1 MKVDLPLNSCAK
13 TWKLKEGITTSLLT
27 LPTKL
32 MVSPLGRE
40 GVTKGRV
47 DYFEDLTLK
56 RLWNYL
62 GRYNKDGSVGLQI
75 RSQEDLPTRDEI
87 AAKQKETEEALE
99 EGDLVL

>member
-1 MKVDLPLNSCAK
+1 MRVDLPLISCAK

-47 DYFEDLTLK
+47 DYFDDLTLK
-56 RLWNYL
+56 ETMELSWQVQQ
-62 GRYNKDGSVGLQI
+62 GWIGGSSNPQSRGSPHK
-75 RSQEDLPTRDEI
+75 R
-87 AAKQKETEEALE
+87 
-99 EGDLVL
+99 

>member
-1 MKVDLPLNSCAK
+1 
-13 TWKLKEGITTSLLT
+13 
-27 LPTKL
+27 

-40 GVTKGRV
+40 GITKGRV
-47 DYFEDLTLK
+47 DYFDDLPLE
-56 RLWNYL
+56 LWNYL

-87 AAKQKETEEALE
+87 AAKQKETEDALE